1 MDTARAGTGEPNRIL
16 RPGETCWKLAHA
28 GRMAVIIDAA
38 AYFTH
43 LKAAILNA
51 RHSILL
57 IGWDFDTRVALD
69 RDHPDPGLP
78 NRLGP
83 LLTHAVTHNR
93 QLRVYALR
101 WDLAFLKMPIR
112 GTTPAFVLAT
122 LLHHRL
128 YFRLDSHHPAEATH
142 HQKIVVI
149 DDCVAFCGGIDITSD
164 RWDTPAHRDQEPH
177 RVTPNGKPHEPWHDV
192 TTAVDGEAARAL
204 GELARDRWQASTGW
218 RPEAPTPGRDCWP
231 EGLHP
236 AFRDID
242 VAIAR
247 TEPAYDGMPEIREIE
262 ALYLA
267 AIAAAR
273 RTIYLESQYFAAR
286 RISEALG
293 RRLVEPD
300 GPEVVIV
307 NPKRAEGW
315 LEEEAMGAAR
325 AVLLEELRRSD
336 RHSRLRFYTPVTQ
349 GGVDIYV
356 HAKVL
361 VVDDKLLRV
370 GSSNINNRSLGLDT
384 ECDLAVEVCP
394 GDEDAP
400 ELRRAI
406 LSVRDSLVSE
416 HLGVSCDAL
425 RAVLQEE
432 DGSLV
437 RTLNRLIN
445 PAGKTLVP
453 FTPPAL
459 SDTERA
465 LARSHLLDP
474 TRPESMSRT
483 FVRGVRLFAPASVLA
498 LAAAGLFALGGAALA
513 WRHRPA

>member
-1 MDTARAGTGEPNRIL
+1 MQTARAGTGAQDRVL
-16 RPGETCWKLAHA
+16 RPGGTCWKLARA
-28 GRMAVIIDAA
+28 ERMAVIIDAA

-43 LKAAILNA
+43 LKTAILNA
-51 RHSILL
+51 RHSIML
-57 IGWDFDTRVALD
+57 IGWDFDMRVPLD
-69 RDHPDPGLP
+69 RDHPNPELP
-78 NRLGP
+78 NRLGS
-83 LLTHAVTHNR
+83 LLTYAITHNR

-122 LLHHRL
+122 LIHHRL
-128 YFRLDSHHPAEATH
+128 FFRLDSHHPAEATH

-149 DDCVAFCGGIDITSD
+149 DDCVAFCGGIDITSN
-164 RWDTPAHRDQEPH
+164 RWDTPAHRDREPH
-177 RVTPNGKPHEPWHDV
+177 RVVPNGRRHGPWHDV

-218 RPEAPTPGRDCWP
+218 RPEAPAPGRDCWP

-236 AFRDID
+236 EFQGVE

-247 TEPAYDGMPEIREIE
+247 TEPAYAGMPEIREIE
-262 ALYLA
+262 KLYLA

-293 RRLVEPD
+293 RRLAEPD

-307 NPKRAEGW
+307 NSKRAEGW

-336 RHSRLRFYTPVTQ
+336 TRNRLRFYTPVTA
-349 GGVDIYV
+349 GGADIYV

-361 VVDDKLLRV
+361 VVDDALLRV

-384 ECDLAVEVCP
+384 ECDLAVEVRP
-394 GDEDAP
+394 DDPDAP

-406 LSVRDSLVSE
+406 RAVRDSLVSE
-416 HLGVSCDAL
+416 HLGVSREAL

-432 DGSLV
+432 DSLV
-437 RTLNRLIN
+437 RALDRLAGS
-445 PAGKTLVP
+445 PGKTLVP
-453 FTPPAL
+453 FTPPVL
-459 SDTERA
+459 SDTERE
-465 LARSHLLDP
+465 LTRSHLLDP
-474 TRPESMSRT
+474 TCPESMSRT
-483 FVRGVRLFAPASVLA
+483 FVRGVRLLAPASVLA
-498 LAAAGLFALGGAALA
+498 LAAAGLVTLGGAAMA
-513 WRHRPA
+513 WRNRPA